1 MQDLWDAYKAMC
13 MNCLQLVPTKSA
25 CSRKSNQPWVTSLI
39 RRLSS
44 KKQRLYNRA
53 KRSGLLDDWKE
64 YHAAK
69 KLMQKECRQAHNRF
83 LCEIFDPDSN
93 RGYKNLWS
101 YVKCKRRDQ
110 VTIPPL
116 VVNNST
122 ISESQEKANVINQQ
136 FSSVF
141 TDENVSTLPDLGF
154 SPYNSIVTEDI
165 NVEGVAKLLS
175 DLQSHKA
182 HGPDGIPAY
191 LLKETATSM
200 APLLTLIFKA
210 SLHQHQLPTD
220 WKTALIFPIFKKG
233 LRKSPA
239 NNRPV
244 SLTCIPCKIFEHV
257 LYSSIYKYLEANSI
271 LCASQHG
278 FRKNR
283 SCETQ
288 LVTTIHDIATH
299 LNSGNQV
306 DVLFLD
312 FSKAFDKVP
321 HKRLLY
327 KLNYYGI
334 RGPYLEWIEQF
345 LTDRLQQ
352 VVVENKFSALTPV
365 ISGVPQGSVLSPLLF
380 LLFSND
386 LLISIDSLVKLYA
399 DDVLMYR
406 SINDVSDHQI
416 LQDDLNK
423 LIHWSNIWLM
433 PFNLNKCEHLI
444 VTNKFSPSIYYYKL
458 NDYTIQRVQAAK
470 YLGLTISHNLSW
482 STHIAGI
489 IGRATSALAF
499 FRRNFNQCSRDV
511 KIKCYLT
518 YIRPIIEYAAV
529 IWSPHLQN
537 NIYQIEI
544 VQRKAARFVF
554 NDHSRHSSVTDMLNR
569 LNWQSLEKQ
578 RDDLTLL
585 MFYKIINQHVDVPY
599 NHILH
604 KPFNFTR
611 SGNRKFLHLPSRI
624 DSFKYS
630 FFPRAIRLW
639 NHLPDYIVET
649 DVNIDTFKHLLTS

>member
-1 MQDLWDAYKAMC
+1 M
-13 MNCLQLVPTKSA
+13 
-25 CSRKSNQPWVTSLI
+25 
-39 RRLSS
+39 
-44 KKQRLYNRA
+44 
-53 KRSGLLDDWKE
+53 
-64 YHAAK
+64 
-69 KLMQKECRQAHNRF
+69 
-83 LCEIFDPDSN
+83 
-93 RGYKNLWS
+93 
-101 YVKCKRRDQ
+101 
-110 VTIPPL
+110 
-116 VVNNST
+116 VNNST

-141 TDENVSTLPDLGF
+141 TNENVSTLPDLGF

-182 HGPDGIPAY
+182 HDPDGIPAY

-233 LRKSPA
+233 SCKSPA
-239 NNRPV
+239 NYRPV

-257 LYSSIYKYLEANSI
+257 LYSSIYKHLEANSI
-271 LCASQHG
+271 LCAPQHG

-321 HKRLLY
+321 HKHLLY

-334 RGPYLEWIEQF
+334 CDPYLEWIEQF
-345 LTDRLQQ
+345 LTDRTQQ

-365 ISGVPQGSVLSPLLF
+365 ISGVPQGSVLGPLLF
-380 LLFSND
+380 LLFIND
-386 LLISIDSLVKLYA
+386 LPISIDSLVKLYA

-444 VTNKFSPSIYYYKL
+444 ITNKSSPFIYYYKL

-470 YLGLTISHNLSW
+470 YLGLTIFHNLSW

-499 FRRNFNQCSRDV
+499 FWRNFNQCSRDV
-511 KIKCYLT
+511 EIKCYLT
-518 YIRPIIEYAAV
+518 YVHPIIEYAAV
-529 IWSPHLQN
+529 I
-537 NIYQIEI
+537 
-544 VQRKAARFVF
+544 
-554 NDHSRHSSVTDMLNR
+554 
-569 LNWQSLEKQ
+569 
-578 RDDLTLL
+578 
-585 MFYKIINQHVDVPY
+585 
-599 NHILH
+599 
-604 KPFNFTR
+604 
-611 SGNRKFLHLPSRI
+611 
-624 DSFKYS
+624 
-630 FFPRAIRLW
+630 
-639 NHLPDYIVET
+639 
-649 DVNIDTFKHLLTS
+649 